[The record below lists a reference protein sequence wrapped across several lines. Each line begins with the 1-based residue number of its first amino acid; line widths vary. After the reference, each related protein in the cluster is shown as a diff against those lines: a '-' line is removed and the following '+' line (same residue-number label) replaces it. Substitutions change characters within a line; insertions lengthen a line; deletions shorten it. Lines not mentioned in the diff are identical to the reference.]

1 LPGNYFK
8 PKTSGEGDVGMSLA
22 GRHALVTGGGRGIGR
37 AIARALTLAGAN
49 VSITGRSEGPLTEA
63 VAAGDAAFH
72 ATADVTD
79 AGALHAAIA
88 AAARALGPI
97 DILVANAGQ
106 AASAAFAKGDATVFQ
121 RMFDINVMGVV
132 HAGHAVL
139 PGMVERGFGRII
151 NIASIAGLKGM
162 PYVTAYCAA
171 KHAVV
176 GLTRAL
182 AQEVAAK
189 GVTVNA
195 ICPGYVETDMVT
207 VGLDNIAAKTGR
219 PREEGL
225 AAMIKDNPQKRLI
238 SADEVAAACVWL
250 ASDGAAAVN
259 GAAIPISGGEI

>member
-1 LPGNYFK
+1 
-8 PKTSGEGDVGMSLA
+8 MSLA

-37 AIARALTLAGAN
+37 AVARALTAAGAK
-49 VSITGRSEGPLTEA
+49 VSITGRADGPLLET
-63 VAAGDAAFH
+63 VGSGDAAFH

-79 AGALHAAIA
+79 AAALRAAIA
-88 AAARALGPI
+88 SAEKALGPV

-106 AASAAFAKGDATVFQ
+106 AASAAFAKGDAGVFQ
-121 RMFDINVMGVV
+121 RMFDVNVMGVV
-132 HAGHAVL
+132 HAGQAVL
-139 PGMVERGFGRII
+139 PGMLERGFGRII

-182 AQEVAAK
+182 AQEVATK

-195 ICPGYVETDMVT
+195 VCPGYVETDMVT

-238 SADEVAAACVWL
+238 TADEVAAACLWL

-259 GAAIPISGGEI
+259 GAAIPITGGEI

>member
-1 LPGNYFK
+1 
-8 PKTSGEGDVGMSLA
+8 MSLA

-37 AIARALTLAGAN
+37 AVARALTAAGAK
-49 VSITGRSEGPLTEA
+49 VSITGRAEAPLRET
-63 VAAGDAAFH
+63 VASGDAAFL
-72 ATADVTD
+72 ALADVTD
-79 AGALHAAIA
+79 AVALRTAVASA
-88 AAARALGPI
+88 EAALGPV

-106 AASAAFAKGDATVFQ
+106 AASAAFAKGDTDVFR
-121 RMFDINVMGVV
+121 RMFDVNVMGVV
-132 HAGHAVL
+132 HAGQAVL
-139 PGMVERGFGRII
+139 PGMQERGFGRII

-182 AQEVAAK
+182 AQEVATK

-195 ICPGYVETDMVT
+195 VCPGYVETDMVA
-207 VGLDNIAAKTGR
+207 VGLDNISAKTGR

-238 SADEVAAACVWL
+238 TADEVAAACLWL

-259 GAAIPISGGEI
+259 GAVIPITGGEI

>member
-1 LPGNYFK
+1 
-8 PKTSGEGDVGMSLA
+8 MQLA

-37 AIARALTLAGAN
+37 AVARGLTQAGAR
-49 VSITGRSEGPLTEA
+49 VSITGRAAGPLEEA

-72 ATADVTD
+72 AIADVTD
-79 AGALHAAIA
+79 AAALRAAISSA
-88 AAARALGPI
+88 EQALGPI

-106 AASAAFAKGDATVFQ
+106 AASAAFAKGDAEVFR
-121 RMFDINVMGVV
+121 RMFDVNVMGVV

-139 PGMVERGFGRII
+139 PRMIERGWGRII
-151 NIASIAGLKGM
+151 AIASIAGLKGM

-195 ICPGYVETDMVT
+195 VCPGYVETDMVT
-207 VGLDNIAAKTGR
+207 AGLDNIAAKTGR

-225 AAMIKDNPQKRLI
+225 AAMIKHNPQGRLI
-238 SADEVAAACVWL
+238 APDEVAAACLWL
-250 ASDGAAAVN
+250 ASEAAAAVN
-259 GAAIPISGGEI
+259 GAAIPITGGEI

>member
-1 LPGNYFK
+1 
-8 PKTSGEGDVGMSLA
+8 MSLA

-37 AIARALTLAGAN
+37 AVARALTGSGAR
-49 VSITGRSEGPLTEA
+49 VSITGRTEGPLQET

-72 ATADVTD
+72 AVADVTD
-79 AGALHAAIA
+79 AAALRAAIA
-88 AAARALGPI
+88 AAEQALGPI

-106 AASAAFAKGDATVFQ
+106 AASSSFAKGDAAVFQ
-121 RMFDINVMGVV
+121 QMFDVNVMGVV
-132 HAGHAVL
+132 HAGQAVV
-139 PGMVERGFGRII
+139 PGMLARGHGRII

-162 PYVTAYCAA
+162 AYVTAYCAA

-182 AQEVAAK
+182 AQEVAAR

-195 ICPGYVETDMVT
+195 VCPGYVETDMVA
-207 VGLDNIAAKTGR
+207 VGLDNIAAKTGKGR
-219 PREEGL
+219 DEAL

-238 SADEVAAACVWL
+238 TASEVAAACLWL

-259 GAAIPISGGEI
+259 GAVIPITGGEI

>member
-1 LPGNYFK
+1 VNYFK
-8 PKTSGEGDVGMSLA
+8 PKTFPQGEIVMQLA

-37 AIARALTLAGAN
+37 AVARALTAAGAK
-49 VSITGRSEGPLTEA
+49 VSITGRSEGPLKET

-72 ATADVTD
+72 AIADVTD
-79 AGALHAAIA
+79 AAALRSAIA
-88 AAARALGPI
+88 ACEAALGPV

-106 AASAAFAKGDATVFQ
+106 AASAAFAKGDAAVFQ
-121 RMFDINVMGVV
+121 RMFDVNVMGVV
-132 HAGHAVL
+132 HAGQAVL
-139 PGMVERGFGRII
+139 PGMLERGFGRVI

-195 ICPGYVETDMVT
+195 VCPGYVETDMVT

-238 SADEVAAACVWL
+238 AADEVAAACLWL
-250 ASDGAAAVN
+250 ASDSSAAVN
-259 GAAIPISGGEI
+259 GAAIPITGGEI

>member
-1 LPGNYFK
+1 M
-8 PKTSGEGDVGMSLA
+8 TLA

-37 AIARALTLAGAN
+37 AVARALTAAGAT
-49 VSITGRSEGPLTEA
+49 VSVTGRAEGPLKEA

-72 ATADVTD
+72 AIADVTD
-79 AGALHAAIA
+79 AAALRAAIA
-88 AAARALGPI
+88 AAGRALGPV

-106 AASAAFAKGDATVFQ
+106 AASAPFAKGDSAIFRT
-121 RMFDINVMGVV
+121 MFDVNVMGVV
-132 HAGHAVL
+132 HAGQAVL
-139 PGMVERGFGRII
+139 PGMVERGWGRII

-162 PYVTAYCAA
+162 GYVTAYCAA

-182 AQEVAAK
+182 AHEVAAK

-195 ICPGYVETDMVT
+195 VCPGYVETDMVA
-207 VGLDNIAAKTGR
+207 VGLDAITAKTGR

-238 SADEVAAACVWL
+238 RAEEVAAACLWL

-259 GAAIPISGGEI
+259 GAAIPITGGEI

>member
-1 LPGNYFK
+1 MTMQF
-8 PKTSGEGDVGMSLA
+8 A

-37 AIARALTLAGAN
+37 AIAEALTGAGAK
-49 VSITGRSEGPLTEA
+49 VSITGRSEEPLREA
-63 VAAGDAAFH
+63 VAAGDAA
-72 ATADVTD
+72 AYALADVTD
-79 AGALHAAIA
+79 SAALRAAIDSFEA
-88 AAARALGPI
+88 FLGPV

-106 AASAAFAKGDATVFQ
+106 AASAAFAKGDAAVFQ
-121 RMFDINVMGVV
+121 RMFDVNVMGVV

-139 PGMVERGFGRII
+139 PGMLARGRGRII

-182 AQEVAAK
+182 AQEVAAR

-195 ICPGYVETDMVT
+195 VCPGYVETDMVT

-238 SADEVAAACVWL
+238 TADEVAAACLWL

-259 GAAIPISGGEI
+259 GAAIPITGGEI